1 MLRVSEITLF
11 RKKES
16 SYPRLIVLFLS
27 RYLYGDL
34 YASAIWAGIEN
45 PENSGNF
52 TSNQI
57 PFSCAPDSPIP
68 CSSTPG
74 SSLPALGYVFSF
86 GEDNDK
92 DIYLLTSSGVYR
104 VAAPGRC
111 KYTCSLENV
120 TSTVGSSGPTPS
132 PPPSHASRSSN
143 SWSILM
149 LLLTYVLLLLMT
161 CS

>member
-1 MLRVSEITLF
+1 MF
-11 RKKES
+11 
-16 SYPRLIVLFLS
+16 FN

-34 YASAIWAGIEN
+34 YASAIWAGIES

-52 TSNQI
+52 TTNKI
-57 PFSCAPDSPIP
+57 LFSCAPDSPIA

-92 DIYLLTSSGVYR
+92 DIYILTSSGVYR
-104 VAAPGRC
+104 VVPPSRC
-111 KYTCSLENV
+111 KYTCSLEKV
-120 TSTVGSSGPTPS
+120 TSTVGSSSPTPS
-132 PPPSHASRSSN
+132 PPPSRASQLTN
-143 SWSILM
+143 SWSNLV
-149 LLLTYVLLLLMT
+149 LLLTFVLLLVLT

>member
-1 MLRVSEITLF
+1 MCC
-11 RKKES
+11 
-16 SYPRLIVLFLS
+16 FLS

-34 YASAIWAGIEN
+34 YASAIWAGTES

-52 TSNQI
+52 TTNEI

-92 DIYLLTSSGVYR
+92 DIYILTSSGVYR
-104 VAAPGRC
+104 VVPPSRC
-111 KYTCSLENV
+111 KYACSLEKV
-120 TSTVGSSGPTPS
+120 TSTVGSFGPTPS
-132 PPPSHASRSSN
+132 SPPSRASQLTN
-143 SWSILM
+143 SWSNLV
-149 LLLTYVLLLLMT
+149 LLLTYVLFLLMT